1 MRWLTPLHIQI
12 ISNKKRNVQR
22 QYYYHIAIIFYISKP
37 PMRRS
42 TRLCTPSLYFVC
54 MLYVNK
60 YLELFV
66 KTDKCLSHYK
76 RFHTLA
82 LRNSKSSP
90 CKSVPTKYHCPA
102 GFISKRVSTHSPAIF
117 TLTLWPQW
125 KPSTSHKSVTNN
137 PYLPFSRL
145 NPSLPSTLNPSNP
158 SSYLSINNYN
168 IIYVC

>member
-1 MRWLTPLHIQI
+1 
-12 ISNKKRNVQR
+12 
-22 QYYYHIAIIFYISKP
+22 
-37 PMRRS
+37 MRRS

-66 KTDKCLSHYK
+66 KTDKCLRHYK

-90 CKSVPTKYHCPA
+90 TKSVPTKYYCPA

-168 IIYVC
+168 IMYVC